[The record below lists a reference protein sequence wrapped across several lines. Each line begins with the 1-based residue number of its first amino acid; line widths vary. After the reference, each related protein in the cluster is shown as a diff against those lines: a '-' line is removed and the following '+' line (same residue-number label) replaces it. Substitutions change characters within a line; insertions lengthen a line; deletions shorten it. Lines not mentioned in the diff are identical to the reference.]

1 MTRHSVA
8 VMPSCTPSETTHFAH
23 CPAAAFEYTIG
34 CRCFG
39 IVVVCRL
46 AGDGCSPA
54 NQPMSCRPIGHGPV
68 SRSAIAELPRACW
81 SCCAGDVGLGRAA
94 PAVYSRPPAPAR
106 RSRMGRPQPS
116 LLLGTLPV
124 RLRTC
129 LSSFG
134 PASSGTDLKTLVR
147 GGGGVCGRRAD
158 HPPIPIFFKINKL
171 IIN

>member
-1 MTRHSVA
+1 MTSHSVA
-8 VMPSCTPSETTHFAH
+8 VIPSCTPSATTHLAH
-23 CPAAAFEYTIG
+23 SPAAAFEYTIG
-34 CRCFG
+34 CRYFG

-46 AGDGCSPA
+46 AGDSCSPA

-124 RLRTC
+124 KLRTC
-129 LSSFG
+129 QIRPRSENLSE
-134 PASSGTDLKTLVR
+134 
-147 GGGGVCGRRAD
+147 GGEGSAAGELTI
-158 HPPIPIFFKINKL
+158 HPSLFFSK
-171 IIN
+171 